1 MQLHDL
7 IKSFILNA
15 SLFIATALVMNTA
28 NSEIIT
34 FEYEGIV
41 TNVNQKIR
49 RDNKSVSYIPALRDS
64 KAFSPGDK
72 FSGTYTFDSDKTG
85 RNTRRGF
92 TYSGA
97 ISSMSF
103 TSNNIAMATAIGGD
117 ILIDHLMTSNSSRY
131 KVNFSR
137 MNGRKIS
144 YRPDPDMNFNNS
156 TLYIP
161 TNMKLFWIRP
171 EASGTQ
177 LGKPYFD
184 SNKEW
189 IDNNDWPLPAPNY
202 GDIRL
207 TYSQVSGSTTAVMT
221 GRLYSVKR
229 VNNNPPL
236 IGIGIG
242 PIDIDKYSECSN
254 PLRNPRLPPIKPR
267 TPEDPPLVILT
278 YY

>member
-1 MQLHDL
+1 MKLHDL
-7 IKSFILNA
+7 KKSFILNA
-15 SLFIATALVMNTA
+15 SLFIAMALVMNTA
-28 NSEIIT
+28 NSETIT
-34 FEYEGIV
+34 FEFEGVV

-72 FSGTYTFDSDKTG
+72 FSGTYTFDSNTTG

-103 TSNNIAMATAIGGD
+103 TSNNTVMATATGGD

-137 MNGRKIS
+137 MNGRKIR
-144 YRPDPDMNFNNS
+144 YRPDPNMNFNNN
-156 TLYIP
+156 TFYTP
-161 TNMKLFWIRP
+161 TKMELFWIRP

-177 LGKPYFD
+177 LEKPYFD
-184 SNKEW
+184 SNKDL

-207 TYSQVSGSTTAVMT
+207 TYSQVSGPTRAEMT

-229 VNNNPPL
+229 VKNLQLP
-236 IGIGIG
+236 
-242 PIDIDKYSECSN
+242 PIDICTIRNLPKNLCSD
-254 PLRNPRLPPIKPR
+254 PIILLP
-267 TPEDPPLVILT
+267 
-278 YY
+278 